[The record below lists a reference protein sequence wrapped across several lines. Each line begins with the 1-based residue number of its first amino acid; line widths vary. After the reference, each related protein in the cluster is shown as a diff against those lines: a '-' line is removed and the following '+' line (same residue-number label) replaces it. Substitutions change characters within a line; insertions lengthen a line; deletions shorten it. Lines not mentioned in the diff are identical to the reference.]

1 MSQSVS
7 QVNAEHDSQSGKATD
22 QRDLKFDMYRNMFEN
37 RFHALAFSKRL
48 RKTDIGTRRRTV
60 GDETASWDTP

>member
-37 RFHALAFSKRL
+37 RFHVS
-48 RKTDIGTRRRTV
+48 
-60 GDETASWDTP
+60 ASEGRMGIRA